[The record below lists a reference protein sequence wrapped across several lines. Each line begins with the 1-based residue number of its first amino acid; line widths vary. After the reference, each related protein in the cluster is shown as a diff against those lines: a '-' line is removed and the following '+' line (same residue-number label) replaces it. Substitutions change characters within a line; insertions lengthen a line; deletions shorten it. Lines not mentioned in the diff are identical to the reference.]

1 MRTSNG
7 SVTPSRMVRA
17 RRSRTT
23 GPPGR
28 PGSESLR
35 SRDAIPDRSPSPSS
49 SSGWAGSRAAEFCEP
64 PLEQAPLGVI
74 VDQCQR
80 STVGITGLFRSAE
93 SPQQLTP
100 CRVQVAVVLQW
111 EAVGDLEARLGTL
124 RLGDGDR
131 SVQLHNR
138 GAGEA
143 GQLAIEGGDL
153 WPIAWLIGMQGCD
166 RGLHQVGA
174 TAEQRE
180 GTVERRPTVGNL
192 RG

>member
-7 SVTPSRMVRA
+7 SVRPSRMVRV
-17 RRSRTT
+17 RRFRTT

-28 PGSESLR
+28 PGSGSDLLR
-35 SRDAIPDRSPSPSS
+35 SRDAIPDWSPSPSS
-49 SSGWAGSRAAEFCEP
+49 SSGWAGSRTAEFCEP

-111 EAVGDLEARLGTL
+111 EAVGDLAARLGT
-124 RLGDGDR
+124 
-131 SVQLHNR
+131 
-138 GAGEA
+138 
-143 GQLAIEGGDL
+143 
-153 WPIAWLIGMQGCD
+153 
-166 RGLHQVGA
+166 
-174 TAEQRE
+174 
-180 GTVERRPTVGNL
+180 
-192 RG
+192 